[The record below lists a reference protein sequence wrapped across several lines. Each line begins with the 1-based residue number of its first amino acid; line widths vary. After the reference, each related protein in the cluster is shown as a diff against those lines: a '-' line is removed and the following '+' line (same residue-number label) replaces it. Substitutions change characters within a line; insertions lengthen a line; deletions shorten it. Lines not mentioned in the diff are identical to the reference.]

1 MSDFFEVFINNMPCT
16 IKPTMPLS
24 DVLALFGAQQPYALV
39 VNQTF
44 IPSSQHDT
52 IKLQADDRVDVISAI
67 QGG

>member
-1 MSDFFEVFINNMPCT
+1 MSDSFNVFINNMPCT
-16 IKPTMPLS
+16 IKPTMPLPNI
-24 DVLALFGAQQPYALV
+24 LALFGAQQPYALL

-52 IKLQADDRVDVISAI
+52 IKLKANDRVDVISAI